1 MGRVEVAGVVVGS
14 RMLMAAMHWRWVGYD
29 IQGPLVARRPFLH
42 NMSWH
47 LTYRQPLN
55 ASRLQLQ
62 TSTAQA
68 HFPMFAGIAHFAV
81 FRFQPHQTPRL
92 TQSLPKMLDPALN
105 EDFGTL
111 SRWPQVGRV
120 HFQCV
125 NQVIGTPT
133 LSTRLHLLPKH

>member
-1 MGRVEVAGVVVGS
+1 
-14 RMLMAAMHWRWVGYD
+14 MLMAAMHWRWVGYD

-42 NMSWH
+42 NII
-47 LTYRQPLN
+47 
-55 ASRLQLQ
+55 LQLQ
-62 TSTAQA
+62 TSTTQA

-105 EDFGTL
+105 EDFGTF

-120 HFQCV
+120 HFKCV